1 VHVDH
6 LAQAAIVACRPGS
19 AEDRALELAG
29 PVSLPARAL
38 VERAGRLPGRRI
50 RIDLRAHAARPS
62 RLLVFRRVAARGVA
76 PDLLEVLTTETRVD
90 PAPAGR
96 ERGIARTRLEDMIHH
111 GVAS

>member
-29 PVSLPARAL
+29 QVS
-38 VERAGRLPGRRI
+38 LPGRRI